1 MEEELIKSISNFA
14 KSKLEEEADISL
26 RQGYLTNAERLASYM
41 NMIGGVSSMDSN
53 VIQEQSLNSLVESD
67 TRQETALHSLIES
80 STRQETALHSLI
92 ESSTRQETLLGN
104 IHNTLNGIATQ
115 LSDIAE
121 SIKKA

>member
-80 STRQETALHSLI
+80 STRQET
-92 ESSTRQETLLGN
+92 LLGN